1 MQLPSFLS
9 KLTPKKTTASVPFSL
24 KALNQTAVT
33 ILLLLV
39 VLALDA
45 WFLQN
50 IAATIYRYKFADV
63 GARTVLSTR
72 VNFPKYEQVVDK
84 MQKGEVYESEPLRE
98 RSPFTPVPKVGQR
111 GE

>member
-1 MQLPSFLS
+1 MQLPAFLK
-9 KLTPKKTTASVPFSL
+9 KLNQKKTAAAVPFSL
-24 KALNQTAVT
+24 KALNQTAVAVV
-33 ILLLLV
+33 LLLV
-39 VLALDA
+39 VLALDI

-50 IAATIYRYKFADV
+50 IFRTIYRYKFADV

-72 VNFPKYEQVVDK
+72 VNFTKYEQVVDK

-111 GE
+111 EE